1 MRVTNL
7 RPLGVTLISAFYLV
21 KSAALTVAIL
31 VAILRPD
38 SIQSAY
44 NFSAQLAPILQ
55 LFHSTHGI
63 FVAPIFVLLGLA
75 IAVGVWSLEGWA
87 WGLLVVMCGV
97 PLVRLVQFLV
107 IGLFID
113 HALLSSLPS
122 SPFFAIDVLTSLLI
136 VNYLLKADV
145 KRAFGDR
152 P

>member
-1 MRVTNL
+1 
-7 RPLGVTLISAFYLV
+7 
-21 KSAALTVAIL
+21 
-31 VAILRPD
+31 
-38 SIQSAY
+38 
-44 NFSAQLAPILQ
+44 
-55 LFHSTHGI
+55 
-63 FVAPIFVLLGLA
+63 
-75 IAVGVWSLEGWA
+75 
-87 WGLLVVMCGV
+87 
-97 PLVRLVQFLV
+97 V